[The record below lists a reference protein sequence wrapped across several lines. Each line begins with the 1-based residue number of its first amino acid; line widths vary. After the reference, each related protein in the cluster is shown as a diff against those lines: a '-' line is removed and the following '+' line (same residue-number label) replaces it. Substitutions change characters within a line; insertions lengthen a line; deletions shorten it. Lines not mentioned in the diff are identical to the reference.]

1 MLAKQGRMTISGRRE
16 SINKVQSES
25 ARQIQVKQIAW
36 VGVWLYVKGV
46 GGRGEEQQCPEM

>member
-1 MLAKQGRMTISGRRE
+1 MTISGRRE

-25 ARQIQVKQIAW
+25 ARQIQVKQTAW